1 MNKTPVGFI
10 GLGVMGA
17 PMAGHLARAGYPLTV
32 FDINP
37 VQAQSIHKDF
47 PEARIGAN
55 PREVAAVSEIV
66 ITMLPSGTYVREV
79 VLGDQGLVHGLRPGG
94 LVLDTSSAEPWI
106 TAATAAALAE
116 RGIDMVDAPVSG
128 ARPGAERAELVF
140 MAGGT
145 PGALDR
151 VRPLL
156 EVMGRQIYH
165 LGPVGSGHTMKCI
178 NNLITA
184 MNFMASA
191 EGLLIGKRAGL
202 DPETMIDVINESTGM
217 SWVSRT
223 HFKQRIFNRAFD
235 DAFKL
240 DLMVKDI
247 GIAMR
252 IAGEQGLP
260 IQLSETGQRLW
271 REAQSA
277 TTKDA
282 SISEMVRWLE
292 HLTGVELNAASKRL

>member
-1 MNKTPVGFI
+1 MNKTPIGFI

-32 FDINP
+32 FDINTA
-37 VQAQSIHKDF
+37 QAHALCKDF
-47 PEARIGAN
+47 PETRIGAN

-106 TAATAAALAE
+106 TTATAAALAE

-140 MAGGT
+140 MAGGI
-145 PGALDR
+145 PAAIAR

-184 MNFMASA
+184 MTFMASA

-277 TTKDA
+277 TAKDA

-292 HLTGVELNAASKRL
+292 HLTGVELNAASERL

>member
-1 MNKTPVGFI
+1 MTKSPIGFI

-17 PMAGHLARAGYPLTV
+17 PMAGHLARVGYPLTV

-37 VQAQSIHKDF
+37 AQAQSLRKDF
-47 PEARIGAN
+47 PEIQVGNN
-55 PREVAAVSEIV
+55 PREVAVAAEIV
-66 ITMLPSGTYVREV
+66 VTMLPSGAYVRDV
-79 VLGDQGLVHGLRPGG
+79 VMGDQGLIHGLRPGC
-94 LVLDTSSAEPWI
+94 LLLDTSSSEPWI
-106 TAATAAALAE
+106 TAATAAALAG

-145 PGALDR
+145 EAGIAR

-156 EVMGRQIYH
+156 EVMGRQVHH

-184 MNFMASA
+184 MTFMASA
-191 EGLLIGKRAGL
+191 EGLMIGKRAGL
-202 DPETMIDVINESTGM
+202 DPEAMIDVINESTGM

-223 HFKQRIFNRAFD
+223 IFKQRIFNRAFD

-247 GIAMR
+247 GIAMQL
-252 IAGEQGLP
+252 AHEQGLP

-277 TTKDA
+277 TAKDA

-292 HLTGVELNAASKRL
+292 HLTGVELGASGKQ

>member
-1 MNKTPVGFI
+1 MNKIPIGFI

-37 VQAQSIHKDF
+37 TQAQTLRKDC
-47 PEARIGAN
+47 PEVQIGKN
-55 PREVAAVSEIV
+55 PRAVAAAAEIV
-66 ITMLPSGTYVREV
+66 VTMLPSGTYVRDV
-79 VLGDQGLVHGLRPGG
+79 VLGDQGLIHGLRPGC
-94 LVLDTSSAEPWI
+94 LLLDTSSSEPWI
-106 TAATAAALAE
+106 TAATAAALAG

-128 ARPGAERAELVF
+128 ARRGAERAELVF

-145 PGALDR
+145 PAAIVR

-156 EVMGRQIYH
+156 EVMGRQVHH
-165 LGPVGSGHTMKCI
+165 LGPIGSGHTMKCI

-184 MNFMASA
+184 MTFMASA
-191 EGLLIGKRAGL
+191 EALMIGKRAGL
-202 DPETMIDVINESTGM
+202 DPEAMIDVINESTGM

-247 GIAMR
+247 GIAMQ

-260 IQLSETGQRLW
+260 IHLSEAGQRLW

-277 TTKDA
+277 TAKDA

-292 HLTGVELNAASKRL
+292 QLTGVELNADRKQ

>member
-1 MNKTPVGFI
+1 MTKTPVGFI

-37 VQAQSIHKDF
+37 AQGQSIRKDF
-47 PEARIGAN
+47 PEVRIGAN
-55 PREVAAVSEIV
+55 PREVAVASEIV
-66 ITMLPSGTYVREV
+66 ITMLPSGAYVRDV
-79 VLGDQGLVHGLRPGG
+79 VLGDEGLIHGLHPGG
-94 LVLDTSSAEPWI
+94 LLLDTSSSEPWI
-106 TAATAAALAE
+106 TTATAAALAE

-140 MAGGT
+140 MTGGT
-145 PGALDR
+145 PAAIAR

-156 EVMGRQIYH
+156 EVMGRQVHH
-165 LGPVGSGHTMKCI
+165 LGPIGSGHTMKCI

-184 MNFMASA
+184 MTFMASA

-202 DPETMIDVINESTGM
+202 DPAAMIDVINESTGM

-277 TTKDA
+277 TAKDA

-292 HLTGVELNAASKRL
+292 HVTGVELGAK